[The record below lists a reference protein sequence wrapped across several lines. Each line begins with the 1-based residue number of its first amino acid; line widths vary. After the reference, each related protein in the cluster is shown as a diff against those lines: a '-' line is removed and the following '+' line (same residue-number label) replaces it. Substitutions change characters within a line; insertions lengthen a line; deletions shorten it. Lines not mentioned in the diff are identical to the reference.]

1 MSSFATTTS
10 AFLTIFLVAILINGC
25 QTTPKSDI
33 NLVKAFKP
41 ADKYFKSSLISL
53 HYIIETSSIDRVDS
67 SFQHIIDAYQLP
79 VSAKGV
85 PDGTYSAASPP
96 DAFDYQHVVTISVKN
111 ERITSVDYN
120 EIKHSGKGKQ
130 EDTAYCKEMQPSG
143 TTPAIAYPRMEN
155 QLLEKQNMMEID
167 AVSGATYSLYR
178 MRYALTMAL
187 MKARIENNK
196 K

>member
-1 MSSFATTTS
+1 MQTE
-10 AFLTIFLVAILINGC
+10 LRYIFNIFCISLAILIITGC
-25 QTTPKSDI
+25 QQQQKSDLDI
-33 NLVKAFKP
+33 IKAFKP
-41 ADKYFKSSLISL
+41 EDKYFKSSLMSL
-53 HYIIETSSIDRVDS
+53 HFIIETSPIDRVDS
-67 SFQHIIDAYQLP
+67 SFQQIIDAYQLP
-79 VSAKGV
+79 ISAKGV
-85 PDGTYSAASPP
+85 PDGTYSAATPA

-120 EIKHSGKGKQ
+120 EIKQSGKGKQ
-130 EDTAYCKEMQPSG
+130 EDPAYCKEMQPAG
-143 TTPAIAYPRMEN
+143 TTPAIAYPIMEQ
-155 QLLEKQNMMEID
+155 QLLEKQNIMDVD